1 MGHRIFVRICRL
13 YDKQNALILI
23 IVKNI
28 AATKTAATDTKVME
42 KVGFPLGATE

>member
-1 MGHRIFVRICRL
+1 VRICLL
-13 YDKQNALILI
+13 YDIQNALILI

-28 AATKTAATDTKVME
+28 AATKAAAKDKKVME